1 MSWRDPREC
10 TALRGTDRL
19 ANRGDTVTLPPMHW
33 VFSATVRDLSRA
45 PGVRLLLV
53 GVLVIALALP
63 RIPMPGASFTDQQRL
78 GTEIVW
84 ATLMLVVGVA
94 AAAAGAVA
102 AQRDSPRGFA
112 PELASTPLAAS
123 SYVAGRVAAVAG
135 LAGVA
140 GAIVAAGV
148 QLWGTVADV
157 SSMPPP
163 TAVALPLVA
172 ALQGAMCAAFGLA
185 LGTLVPTETAVLA
198 SILVMWAARFAFDG
212 HPTSVALIPDPGSPL
227 SGRQIALN
235 GLPSGGDIVALAAAA
250 ALQTAGWTLVAA
262 ARIRSARR

>member
-1 MSWRDPREC
+1 MC
-10 TALRGTDRL
+10 
-19 ANRGDTVTLPPMHW
+19 W

-78 GTEIVW
+78 GTEIIW
-84 ATLMLVVGVA
+84 ATLMLTVGVA

-112 PELASTPLAAS
+112 PELVAAPLAAS
-123 SYVAGRVAAVAG
+123 SYAAGRVAAVAC

-140 GAIVAAGV
+140 GAILAAGV
-148 QLWGTVADV
+148 LLWGTVADV
-157 SSMPPP
+157 SSMPAAA
-163 TAVALPLVA
+163 AVALPLVA

-185 LGTLVPTETAVLA
+185 LGALIPTEAAVLA
-198 SILVMWAARFAFDG
+198 SILVMWAARLAFDG
-212 HPTSVALIPDPGSPL
+212 HLAAVALVPDPGSPL
-227 SGRQIALN
+227 SGRQVALH
-235 GLPSGGDIVALAAAA
+235 GLPPARDILALAAAA
-250 ALQTAGWTLVAA
+250 ALQAVGWTLVAA
-262 ARIRSARR
+262 AALRRARQ